1 MGVVFSPEARSLTEA
16 VSIKVVEGYADDVVV
31 VPRPPVDTIDL
42 IVSPPPSTKPKVSS
56 ACNRCKCPLDER
68 KGLLKGKGRYCHY
81 TKAWYCTQSVHRTA
95 LWLGALLSLCSL
107 CVLSV
112 FSLCALA
119 FLLLWPLW
127 PLWPLVPLCSV
138 AHLSSAWLCPAVL
151 RVNECGCVDE
161 TATRHVPLEPNIG
174 DTVAHPLR
182 LGLEG
187 AQGVQCGQGV
197 PDVDLF
203 STAVLPLRHQ
213 REHLCEG
220 TRPCT
225 QPRRVPYPD

>member
-95 LWLGALLSLCSL
+95 PRSGSGPCSL

-112 FSLCALA
+112 FSLC
-119 FLLLWPLW
+119 FLCVLCVLSVFSSLFAAACCCGLSGLW
-127 PLWPLVPLCSV
+127 C
-138 AHLSSAWLCPAVL
+138 LCPLL
-151 RVNECGCVDE
+151 RIF
-161 TATRHVPLEPNIG
+161 PLHG
-174 DTVAHPLR
+174 SALR
-182 LGLEG
+182 
-187 AQGVQCGQGV
+187 
-197 PDVDLF
+197 
-203 STAVLPLRHQ
+203 S
-213 REHLCEG
+213 
-220 TRPCT
+220 
-225 QPRRVPYPD
+225 

>member
-81 TKAWYCTQSVHRTA
+81 TKAWYCTQSVHCTA

-112 FSLCALA
+112 FSLCS
-119 FLLLWPLW
+119 
-127 PLWPLVPLCSV
+127 LCS
-138 AHLSSAWLCPAVL
+138 LCL
-151 RVNECGCVDE
+151 
-161 TATRHVPLEPNIG
+161 L
-174 DTVAHPLR
+174 
-182 LGLEG
+182 
-187 AQGVQCGQGV
+187 
-197 PDVDLF
+197 
-203 STAVLPLRHQ
+203 
-213 REHLCEG
+213 
-220 TRPCT
+220 
-225 QPRRVPYPD
+225 

>member
-107 CVLSV
+107 CVLCVLFVCS
-112 FSLCALA
+112 SLFAAACCCGLSGLWCLCVLLRIFPLHGSALR
-119 FLLLWPLW
+119 
-127 PLWPLVPLCSV
+127 S
-138 AHLSSAWLCPAVL
+138 
-151 RVNECGCVDE
+151 
-161 TATRHVPLEPNIG
+161 
-174 DTVAHPLR
+174 
-182 LGLEG
+182 
-187 AQGVQCGQGV
+187 
-197 PDVDLF
+197 
-203 STAVLPLRHQ
+203 
-213 REHLCEG
+213 
-220 TRPCT
+220 
-225 QPRRVPYPD
+225 